1 MVTSRAPST
10 CAGAA
15 DLALE
20 HHLPDDVGRAYANLS
35 GQGQRIFPFAYA
47 ESEALL
53 VEGVEYAAR
62 TIPDGVF
69 DRWIRSG
76 WGEFLLVTGRWAEAE
91 PMIFGIDPD
100 AAEAYLGSEV
110 RSLARPPPRVEGPV
124 RRGTANRSAAV
135 GTSAR
140 MGDIQAVLPPL
151 AALASAQAGL
161 GEDAGAVASID
172 RGIELRGTSEE
183 AMISAWYLFE
193 VTDTLSAIAARD
205 PSSAAVR
212 AGVDSVATYAR
223 ALGPEAARRGD
234 LVLMAVGQVLFGAAV
249 DQLARLSSV
258 VGVTIERPAES
269 FPDTNEALVLL
280 DREHRIFDVAR
291 ILLWKA
297 EAGESVPDL
306 ARAAA
311 IFEEL
316 GAHPYLE
323 RTRRLLA

>member
-1 MVTSRAPST
+1 M
-10 CAGAA
+10 
-15 DLALE
+15 
-20 HHLPDDVGRAYANLS
+20 
-35 GQGQRIFPFAYA
+35 
-47 ESEALL
+47 
-53 VEGVEYAAR
+53 
-62 TIPDGVF
+62 
-69 DRWIRSG
+69 
-76 WGEFLLVTGRWAEAE
+76 
-91 PMIFGIDPD
+91 
-100 AAEAYLGSEV
+100 
-110 RSLARPPPRVEGPV
+110 
-124 RRGTANRSAAV
+124 
-135 GTSAR
+135 
-140 MGDIQAVLPPL
+140 LPPL

-161 GEDAGAVASID
+161 GEDAAAVASIN

-193 VTDTLSAIAARD
+193 VTDTLSAIATRD

-212 AGVDSVATYAR
+212 AGLESVATYAR
-223 ALGPEAARRGD
+223 ALGPEAARPGD

-249 DQLARLSSV
+249 DQLARLSRRRRRDDRAAGRV
-258 VGVTIERPAES
+258 VPRHE
-269 FPDTNEALVLL
+269 EALVLL

>member
-1 MVTSRAPST
+1 
-10 CAGAA
+10 
-15 DLALE
+15 
-20 HHLPDDVGRAYANLS
+20 
-35 GQGQRIFPFAYA
+35 
-47 ESEALL
+47 
-53 VEGVEYAAR
+53 
-62 TIPDGVF
+62 
-69 DRWIRSG
+69 
-76 WGEFLLVTGRWAEAE
+76 
-91 PMIFGIDPD
+91 MIFGIDPD

-110 RSLARPPPRVEGPV
+110 RSLGAHLLAW
-124 RRGTANRSAAV
+124 RGRYEEATRIATLAA

-161 GEDAGAVASID
+161 GEDAAAVASID

-193 VTDTLSAIAARD
+193 AADTLSVIAARD

-212 AGVDSVATYAR
+212 AGLDSVAAYAR
-223 ALGPEAARRGD
+223 ALGPEAARPGD

-249 DQLARLSSV
+249 DQLARLSAA

-269 FPDTNEALVLL
+269 FPDTNEALLLL

-306 ARAAA
+306 EKAAA
-311 IFEEL
+311 TLEEL
-316 GAHPYLE
+316 GAHQYLE
-323 RTRRLLA
+323 RVRKLMA